1 MGEVNKPNTIED
13 LIELAQT
20 YIHEENNLN
29 LIRKAY
35 MVAKEKHE
43 GQVRKSG
50 EPYIQHP
57 LEVAYILTTIHGGP
71 STIAAGLLHDVLE
84 DTDMTKDE
92 MANEFNKDVAEIVD
106 GVTKISKLKYHT
118 KDKVLA
124 QNHQKILLAM
134 AKDIRV
140 VMVKLVDRLHNMR
153 TLEFHNNPEKQN
165 VYQKKHWIYM
175 RHLLIA
181 WGCIV

>member
-106 GVTKISKLKYHT
+106 GVTKISKLKYMT
-118 KDKVLA
+118 KEKALA
-124 QNHQKILLAM
+124 HNHEKLLLAM

-140 VMVKLVDRLHNMR
+140 IMSRQIRNC
-153 TLEFHNNPEKQN
+153 FFIFSQSP
-165 VYQKKHWIYM
+165 
-175 RHLLIA
+175 
-181 WGCIV
+181 